1 MRLFKFVHTL
11 QITALATSTFTYF
24 SLSIILSL
32 QSLSVLFSLSLS
44 LFSPFN
50 FLSRSHSLLCCSEH
64 SVCVCVYFLLCSLM
78 PVRIYFRV
86 MGVVLAIKYEKRA
99 IPFALGVVSSCLSW
113 TLRKNVD
120 IFLYTIFFF
129 IRPAL
134 VRMEVTASAVC
145 ILQPLKTMPTIKK
158 NTQRRW
164 RRTRIC

>member
-1 MRLFKFVHTL
+1 MTTKKAHQNVTKSHSSFHIYLCGRCAPFQVRTHSPNNCPRNINFYIFFIIYYSIASVAVGFV
-11 QITALATSTFTYF
+11 F
-24 SLSIILSL
+24 
-32 QSLSVLFSLSLS
+32 SLS

-120 IFLYTIFFF
+120 IFLYTIFFS
-129 IRPAL
+129 
-134 VRMEVTASAVC
+134 SA
-145 ILQPLKTMPTIKK
+145 
-158 NTQRRW
+158 RH
-164 RRTRIC
+164 